1 MSHRLVKTYLL
12 INKTWCVRYMTQNMC
27 KFVFEIEEVKELAGG
42 GGSLAEQ
49 EQSRGER
56 TEQPLGPH
64 CDPAQ
69 AWL

>member
-1 MSHRLVKTYLL
+1 MSHRLVKTCLL

-27 KFVFEIEEVKELAGG
+27 NFVFEIEEVKELAGG